1 MMMSAE
7 PHVRAAPE
15 PLRVDPVR
23 TTELVCPDL
32 DLSITLTPERPA
44 GRRHRQQHASCD
56 GQLTEGAGL
65 NSTLALGAELQEV
78 ENQVFD
84 LEKAVR
90 AKLQSSCFTKH
101 RISSKAAEGETIVAS
116 SQQAIYC
123 VYCIV
128 LSISSFPSL
137 PLEAPDLLHFYS
149 PDKMLRETPLL
160 PGDRISM
167 PRPRPVP
174 RPAHTTLHLHHRHK
188 LWES

>member
-32 DLSITLTPERPA
+32 DLSIALIPERPA
-44 GRRHRQQHASCD
+44 GRPCD

-101 RISSKAAEGETIVAS
+101 RISSKAAEGETIILCSLFLSHFVLV
-116 SQQAIYC
+116 SQVYIYT
-123 VYCIV
+123 
-128 LSISSFPSL
+128 FPSL

-160 PGDRISM
+160 PGDSISM

-188 LWES
+188 L